1 MEHIYQASHLNIKEG
16 VSSYGTQMLLQST
29 LFSRLGVPHVA
40 NAHCELLLDCYGEPC
55 PIDERIR
62 AVGRRAFIMSQNGR
76 YNDAI
81 ATLEAIDPAIHKSLK
96 YHQYLVLCI
105 GVIKFK
111 RAIRRYE
118 FYFFYMFRKSQP
130 RTDLTGRRAHTCSLR
145 SSLSPPL
152 THRRHHL
159 TPSCLFSYTSVR

>member
-16 VSSYGTQMLLQST
+16 VNSYGTQMLLQST
-29 LFSRLGVPHVA
+29 LFSRLGVPHMA
-40 NAHCELLLDCYGEPC
+40 NAHCELLLDCYSEPC

-62 AVGRRAFIMSQNGR
+62 AVGRRAFIMSQSGR

-81 ATLEAIDPAIHKSLK
+81 ATLEAIDPVIHKSLK

-118 FYFFYMFRKSQP
+118 SYFFHMFRKSYAY
-130 RTDLTGRRAHTCSLR
+130 TDLTGRRARTCSLR
-145 SSLSPPL
+145 SGLSPPL
-152 THRRHHL
+152 TRRRHHL
-159 TPSCLFSYTSVR
+159 TPSYRSFYTSVR